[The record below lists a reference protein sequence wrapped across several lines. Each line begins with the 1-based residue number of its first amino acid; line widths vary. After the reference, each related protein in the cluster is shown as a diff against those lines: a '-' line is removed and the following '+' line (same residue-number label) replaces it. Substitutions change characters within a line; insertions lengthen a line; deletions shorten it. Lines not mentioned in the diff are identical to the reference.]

1 MKRILA
7 RTQRQL
13 RRQTAQ
19 QSVSQCEPASAN
31 RPEPLGGPA
40 DLAWALAD
48 ATKPHLNGA
57 ERSDV
62 YIAIGLNETFVAIR
76 NLITS
81 AADKRIALPAALID
95 RCHDWLDVHIGHE
108 DERYLRGLVEQVLS
122 PHAIRHK

>member
-1 MKRILA
+1 MKRNLA

-19 QSVSQCEPASAN
+19 QSVSHAEPASVN

-48 ATKPHLNGA
+48 AAKPHVNGA

-62 YIAIGLNETFVAIR
+62 YIALGLNETFVAIR

-81 AADKRIALPAALID
+81 AADKGIALPADLID
-95 RCHDWLDVHIGHE
+95 GCHDWLDVHIGHE

-122 PHAIRHK
+122 PYAIRHK